1 MDVSHSDTN
10 LILDYEPQRKRQ
22 NFLSKLEDQGMAQ
35 DEFDNYL
42 NIPLAPQEGR

>member
-1 MDVSHSDTN
+1 MEIFHPDIN
-10 LILDYEPQRKRQ
+10 PILDYEPQRKRQ

-42 NIPLAPQEGR
+42 NISLAPQEGR